1 MKIAG
6 NTSLLVVVAAFS
18 IAFAEGQE
26 ARSPYASGEGR
37 VPISF
42 GSSYL
47 IGVAITG
54 APIPWQQ
61 LVEPLRGILGDA
73 GEHVGEP
80 GQRIDVIE
88 LCRHDQCSHDGRAI
102 GAAL

>member
-1 MKIAG
+1 MPEG
-6 NTSLLVVVAAFS
+6 
-18 IAFAEGQE
+18 IAFLSIREGLFRAESNEQTHC
-26 ARSPYASGEGR
+26 ARYASGEGG

-47 IGVAITG
+47 IGLAITG

>member
-1 MKIAG
+1 
-6 NTSLLVVVAAFS
+6 
-18 IAFAEGQE
+18 
-26 ARSPYASGEGR
+26 

-47 IGVAITG
+47 IGLAITG

-61 LVEPLRGILGDA
+61 LVEPLRGIVGDA

-102 GAAL
+102 GAT